1 MPRLLPLLQKDT
13 GCGHGRWE
21 DAITTQWE
29 SERGRGGGKSRG
41 WGSGRQVVGTERESG
56 WDTLALAPLAP
67 PLSLAPLLP
76 PDVYFCACSS
86 GCEIGSAP
94 LKADLENGIMGQY
107 TDAKRSLE
115 MVPLHIALDQVTQT
129 HNLWPVRG

>member
-1 MPRLLPLLQKDT
+1 MMGEREA
-13 GCGHGRWE
+13 GCGHRE
-21 DAITTQWE
+21 
-29 SERGRGGGKSRG
+29 GKWLGYFGASPP
-41 WGSGRQVVGTERESG
+41 S
-56 WDTLALAPLAP
+56 LP

-129 HNLWPVRG
+129 HNLWPVRGGGGGSRLD